1 MKSLA
6 TGPPFGSKGRMR
18 GAMGSDDGAP
28 SASSPQAGPR
38 VLHVIPTAI
47 GRGAPIFARVLVD
60 ELGGPEKGHRL
71 VSLFDGDDDVKVD
84 GHLRLPGGAP
94 AASGLHPRALGALV
108 RRLGRFEYDVVVA
121 HGGDAFKYLAL
132 ATRAPIVYC
141 VIGTWP
147 ATAHGRARRWVW
159 TALARRARVAVAVSD
174 DVASHYCDVL
184 SLRSDRVTV
193 IPNGRNEHQYE
204 APATAAPTPT
214 TTRRVRLLF
223 AGALTPGKGP
233 DRFVDI
239 VRALRDRGSDVD
251 GTIVGDGPL
260 RSALTPDAA
269 EAGVELV
276 GWCAD
281 VVPHLQRADLL
292 VFPSRPDG
300 EGMPGV
306 LIEAGLCGLPAVAT
320 RVAGASTVIEE
331 GRTGFVV
338 PVDDFDALLNA
349 CEVLVRDPARRQD
362 MGRAARDRCLQRFT
376 LGEVAHRW
384 DELLCDVAAAR
395 GSAPARRATT
405 MPR

>member
-1 MKSLA
+1 
-6 TGPPFGSKGRMR
+6 
-18 GAMGSDDGAP
+18 
-28 SASSPQAGPR
+28 
-38 VLHVIPTAI
+38 
-47 GRGAPIFARVLVD
+47 
-60 ELGGPEKGHRL
+60 
-71 VSLFDGDDDVKVD
+71 
-84 GHLRLPGGAP
+84 
-94 AASGLHPRALGALV
+94 
-108 RRLGRFEYDVVVA
+108 
-121 HGGDAFKYLAL
+121 
-132 ATRAPIVYC
+132 
-141 VIGTWP
+141 
-147 ATAHGRARRWVW
+147 
-159 TALARRARVAVAVSD
+159 VAVAVSD
-174 DVASHYCDVL
+174 DVASDYCDVL

-204 APATAAPTPT
+204 PPATAARTPT
-214 TTRRVRLLF
+214 TTRGVRLLF

-260 RSALTPDAA
+260 RSALAADAA